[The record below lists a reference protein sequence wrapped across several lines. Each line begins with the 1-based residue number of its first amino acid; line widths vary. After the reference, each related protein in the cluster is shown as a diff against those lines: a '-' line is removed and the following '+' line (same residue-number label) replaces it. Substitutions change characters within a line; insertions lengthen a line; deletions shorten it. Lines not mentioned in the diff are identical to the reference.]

1 LTRHELKELEH
12 DQFAVKVGSAVE
24 YTKTHR
30 QLVLRWAIIGLV
42 AIAAIAGGF
51 WFASYKRAE
60 RQADLRAAYEV
71 AEASVGEKASPFT
84 KSFSTQEAK
93 DQAVLKAMAEVAS
106 KHSGSEEGY
115 IAEYYVATLKASRG
129 DTASAATNFKDVAD
143 SSAAVAAYAKLALAQ
158 IYMDQGKRAEA
169 EALLRGLMGKPNG
182 LVSKEQAEVVLAQ
195 LLAKKDPA
203 ASKKL
208 LDSMDYQKMLKERPA
223 IARAMDE
230 ARTGGPTQQ

>member
-1 LTRHELKELEH
+1 MTRHELKELEH
-12 DQFAVKVGSAVE
+12 DQFAIKVGSAVE

-30 QLVLRWAIIGLV
+30 KLVLQWVLIGLV
-42 AIAAIAGGF
+42 AIAATGGGF
-51 WFASYKRAE
+51 WLLSHKRAE

-71 AEASVGEKASPFT
+71 AEAQVGDKASPFI
-84 KSFSTQEAK
+84 KSFPTQEAK

-115 IAEYYVATLKASRG
+115 IAEYYLATLKAARG
-129 DTASAATNFKDVAD
+129 DFATALPSFKDVAG
-143 SSAAVAAYAKLALAQ
+143 SSAPVAVYAKLALAQ
-158 IYMDQGKRAEA
+158 IYADQGKTQEA
-169 EALLRGLMGKPNG
+169 EAQLRSLMQKPNG
-182 LVSKEQAEVVLAQ
+182 LVSKEQAQVFLAQ
-195 LLAKKDPA
+195 LLARKDPA

-230 ARTGGPTQQ
+230 ARTGGATQ

>member
-1 LTRHELKELEH
+1 MTRHELKELEH

-42 AIAAIAGGF
+42 AIAAVGGGF
-51 WFASYKRAE
+51 WFASYKRTE

-71 AEASVGEKASPFT
+71 AEASIGDKASPFA
-84 KSFSTQEAK
+84 KSYPTQEAK
-93 DQAVLKAMAEVAS
+93 DQALLKAMAEVAS

-115 IAEYYVATLKASRG
+115 IAEYYAATLKASRG
-129 DTASAATNFKDVAD
+129 SVAAAVPNFKHVAE
-143 SSAAVAAYAKLALAQ
+143 SGAAVAAYAKLALAQ
-158 IYMDQGKRAEA
+158 IYLDQGNTQDA
-169 EALLRGLMGKPNG
+169 EALLRSLIEKPNG
-182 LVSKEQAEVVLAQ
+182 LVSKEQAQVVLAKV
-195 LLAKKDPA
+195 LAKKDPA

-230 ARTGGPTQQ
+230 ARTGGSAQ

>member
-1 LTRHELKELEH
+1 MTRHELKELEH

-30 QLVLRWAIIGLV
+30 QQVLRWALIALA
-42 AIAAIAGGF
+42 AIAAIGGGF
-51 WFASYKRAE
+51 WFASSRRSE

-71 AEASVGEKASPFT
+71 AEASVGDKASPFI
-84 KSFSTQEAK
+84 KSFPNQEAK
-93 DQAVLKAMAEVAS
+93 DQAMLKAMAEVAS

-129 DTASAATNFKDVAD
+129 DSAGAVPNFKDVAD
-143 SSAAVAAYAKLALAQ
+143 SSAAVSAYAKLALAQ
-158 IYMDQGKRAEA
+158 IYMDQGKTQDA
-169 EALLRGLMGKPNG
+169 EALLRSLMEKPNG
-182 LVSKEQAEVVLAQ
+182 LVSKEQAQVVLAQ
-195 LLAKKDPA
+195 LLAKKDPT

-223 IARAMDE
+223 IARAIDE
-230 ARTGGPTQQ
+230 TRAGGKTP

>member
-1 LTRHELKELEH
+1 MTRHELKELEH

-42 AIAAIAGGF
+42 ALAAIVGGF

-71 AEASVGEKASPFT
+71 AEATIGEKASPFA
-84 KSFSTQEAK
+84 KSFPTQEAK
-93 DQAVLKAMAEVAS
+93 DQAVLKAMADVAS

-115 IAEYYVATLKASRG
+115 IAEYYIGTLKASRG
-129 DTASAATNFKDVAD
+129 DTAAAAQNFKDVAD

-158 IYMDQGKRAEA
+158 IYMDQGKRQDG
-169 EALLRGLMGKPNG
+169 EALLRGLIAKPTG
-182 LVSKEQAEVVLAQ
+182 LVSKEQAEVLLAA
-195 LLAKKDPA
+195 LLAKQDPV

-230 ARTGGPTQQ
+230 ARTGGSAQQ